1 MEFERKYENDEVK
14 SVFGNQGFKKNQNIF
29 WGEILMKCAQ
39 FWNIVD
45 DNPFFLWP
53 WKTSVKETRVKLL
66 RL

>member
-45 DNPFFLWP
+45 DNPFF
-53 WKTSVKETRVKLL
+53 
-66 RL
+66 